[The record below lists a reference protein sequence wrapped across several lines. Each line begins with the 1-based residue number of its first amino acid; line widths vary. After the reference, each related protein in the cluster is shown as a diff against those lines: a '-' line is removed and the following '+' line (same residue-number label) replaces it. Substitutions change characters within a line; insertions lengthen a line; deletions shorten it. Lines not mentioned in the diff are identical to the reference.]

1 MTASAFRR
9 AALHPALLALAA
21 LVVGAAA
28 HAAPYTVKAFDNSS
42 SGGTGLATISLL
54 AGQSFSVN
62 AGSDDL
68 WSAGALP
75 RYSDAD
81 GLTYSRFAT
90 ATDDSGQALG
100 TQIGAD
106 FGLYSQGNLSAAYG
120 TLVGQ
125 IDSGD
130 YFVIGSGFNGVAAA
144 TGTLSLYYWDS
155 NQGDTFGEISADV
168 NVAGVPEPETYA
180 LMLAGLGALGFVA
193 RRRRPR

>member
-1 MTASAFRR
+1 MTASAFRP
-9 AALHPALLALAA
+9 AALAIAALL
-21 LVVGAAA
+21 VGAAA
-28 HAAPYTVKAFDNSS
+28 HAAPYTVRAFDNSS
-42 SGGTGLATISLL
+42 AGGTGLATISLL
-54 AGQSFSVN
+54 AGQIFSVS
-62 AGSDDL
+62 ASSDDL

-90 ATDDSGQALG
+90 ATDDSGQAVG
-100 TQIGAD
+100 TQIGAN

-130 YFVIGSGFNGVAAA
+130 YFVIGSAFSGAAAA
-144 TGTLSLYYWDS
+144 TGTLNLYYWDS
-155 NQGDTFGEISADV
+155 NQGDNFGEIRADV

-193 RRRRPR
+193 RRRRQI

>member
-1 MTASAFRR
+1 MTASALR
-9 AALHPALLALAA
+9 PLALAIAA
-21 LVVGAAA
+21 LLVGAAA

-54 AGQSFSVN
+54 AGQNFSVN
-62 AGSDDL
+62 ASSDDL

-81 GLTYSRFAT
+81 GLTYNRFAT
-90 ATDDSGQALG
+90 AADDSGQAVG
-100 TQIGAD
+100 TQIGAN
-106 FGLYSQGNLSAAYG
+106 FGLYSQGNLAAAYG

-130 YFVIGSGFNGVAAA
+130 YFVIGSAFNGVAAA
-144 TGTLSLYYWDS
+144 TGMLNLYYWDS
-155 NQGDTFGEISADV
+155 NNGDNFGEISAEV

-193 RRRRPR
+193 RRRRPV

>member
-1 MTASAFRR
+1 MTASALR
-9 AALHPALLALAA
+9 PLALAIAA
-21 LVVGAAA
+21 LLVGAAA

-54 AGQSFSVN
+54 AGQNFSVS
-62 AGSDDL
+62 ASSDDL

-81 GLTYSRFAT
+81 GLTYNRFAT
-90 ATDDSGQALG
+90 AADDSGQAVG
-100 TQIGAD
+100 TQIGVN
-106 FGLYSQGNLSAAYG
+106 FGLYSQGNLAAAYG

-130 YFVIGSGFNGVAAA
+130 YFVIGSAFNGVAAA
-144 TGTLSLYYWDS
+144 TGMLNLYYWDS
-155 NQGDTFGEISADV
+155 NNGDNFGEISAEV

-193 RRRRPR
+193 RRRRPV

>member
-1 MTASAFRR
+1 MS
-9 AALHPALLALAA
+9 LALAA

-42 SGGTGLATISLL
+42 SGGAGLATINLL
-54 AGQSFSVN
+54 AGQSFSVS
-62 AGSDDL
+62 ASSDDL

-90 ATDDSGQALG
+90 AADDSGQAVG
-100 TQIGAD
+100 TQIGAN

-125 IDSGD
+125 IDSGN
-130 YFVIGSGFNGVAAA
+130 YFVVGTAFNGVAATA
-144 TGTLSLYYWDS
+144 GTLKLYYWDS
-155 NQGDTFGEISADV
+155 NNGDNFGEISANV
-168 NVAGVPEPETYA
+168 NVAGVPEPEAYV
-180 LMLAGLGALGFVA
+180 LMLAGLGALGFIA
-193 RRRRPR
+193 RRRRPA